1 LKSIIKFAAS
11 LEGRATVTAD
21 IALVQKVASSLNAF
35 GTLTGDINFVQ
46 KAQASLLTSA
56 NVTGNIIIP
65 KLVQASLTGAG
76 TTAAN
81 LTVGGAFDA
90 DAQAFFN
97 RVTTA
102 GGTLSAT
109 EQNAVNTLVIALKA
123 DGLWTKMKA
132 IYPMVGASAAACA
145 QNLKSS
151 SFTGTFSGGW
161 THSSNGPTPNGTN
174 AYMDT
179 NLTPSSS
186 LIQDSTHLSFY
197 SRTNIANQAQF
208 EIGSFNISTAGQGSS
223 SFGISYNSPANTFR
237 LRISSS
243 TPTTTYTVTN
253 TLGFFIGNR
262 TNATQQKI
270 YNAGVLGNTFSA
282 NSNGL
287 STLQIALSANRIS
300 TVALGDY
307 SQKQCAF
314 ASIGDG
320 LTDAEAANFY
330 SAVQAFQTTLN
341 RQV

>member
-1 LKSIIKFAAS
+1 MSVIKYQAS
-11 LEGRATVTAD
+11 LNAFGSVSAD

-46 KAQASLLTSA
+46 KAQASLLTSSS
-56 NVTGNIIIP
+56 VTGNIIIP

-81 LTVGGAFDA
+81 LTVQAAGFDA

-102 GGTLSAT
+102 GGTLTTT
-109 EQNAVNTLVIALKA
+109 EQNAVNTLVVQMKA
-123 DGLWTKMKA
+123 DGIWTKMKA
-132 IYPMVGASAAACA
+132 IYPMVGASAAACS
-145 QNLKSS
+145 QNLKSA

-197 SRTNIANQAQF
+197 SRTNIANQLQF
-208 EIGSFNISTAGQGSS
+208 EIGSFNVSTAGQGSS
-223 SFGISYNSPANTFR
+223 SFAISYNSPANTFR

-282 NSNGL
+282 NSDGL

-300 TVALGDY
+300 TNTLLDY